1 MMKYDG
7 GGGQDL
13 GFLYDVIWGG
23 QDLGFLYD
31 VICRLPL
38 RVLVK
43 NRSEKLVF
51 VDFGC
56 SI

>member
-1 MMKYDG
+1 MGGGQPNMMKYDG
-7 GGGQDL
+7 GVGGQN
-13 GFLYDVIWGG
+13 
-23 QDLGFLYD
+23 LGFLYD